1 MSLFPNVWESS
12 ARRRGGEGEEARK
25 VRFRWRVR
33 ISGHRA
39 SNFLIK
45 TYEYGT
51 KIHASLGSTI
61 YRSDGMIVDVVD
73 WSVGTRVRLTCS
85 IIRHWIT
92 WYSRNVSVI
101 LRWNSK
107 FNFDSWTNW
116 HSSIQSEMWQEIF
129 IYCKKLFL
137 IFFLTVFYFYLFPR
151 LRDIE
156 FNAYI
161 YIFVYVHI
169 CSREKYIM
177 KYLF

>member
-1 MSLFPNVWESS
+1 MFGHSV
-12 ARRRGGEGEEARK
+12 RRGGGGEARK

-73 WSVGTRVRLTCS
+73 WSVGTRVQLTFDYPPLNYVVFEE
-85 IIRHWIT
+85 RG
-92 WYSRNVSVI
+92 VI
-101 LRWNSK
+101 LHWNSK
-107 FNFDSWTNW
+107 FNFVQID
-116 HSSIQSEMWQEIF
+116 IPR
-129 IYCKKLFL
+129 CKVKCDKKYFYLLQNFFSYHI
-137 IFFLTVFYFYLFPR
+137 IFFLSVLYFYSFRR

-156 FNAYI
+156 FNPY
-161 YIFVYVHI
+161 I
-169 CSREKYIM
+169 CSSEKYIM

>member
-1 MSLFPNVWESS
+1 MGEFCEK
-12 ARRRGGEGEEARK
+12 RGGEGEEARK

-137 IFFLTVFYFYLFPR
+137 VFFLTSFLFLFISSFKR
-151 LRDIE
+151 YRIYAYI
-156 FNAYI
+156 NAYI